1 MDVHEFALVDNIFQI
16 LNVKIK
22 ELQLRKISQI
32 KLVVGE
38 MTAVEETTLSA
49 CFEAFAKDTVAEGAQ
64 LIFERVPLRGKC
76 RQCGQVFKI
85 ENYRFICPE
94 CDDKAVEVISG
105 REFYIDSLTA
115 E

>member
-1 MDVHEFALVDNIFQI
+1 MHEFALVDNIFQI

-22 ELQLRKISQI
+22 ELNLTKISQV

-49 CFEAFAKDTVAEGAQ
+49 CFEAYAQNTIAEGARVMIQ
-64 LIFERVPLRGKC
+64 RVPLTGKC
-76 RQCGQVFKI
+76 QQCGQVFKI
-85 ENYRFICPE
+85 EKYKFVCPD
-94 CDDKAVEVISG
+94 CNAKAVEVVSG

>member
-1 MDVHEFALVDNIFQI
+1 MHEFALVDNIFQI
-16 LNVKIK
+16 LNTKIK
-22 ELQLRKISQI
+22 ELNLSKITEV

-64 LIFERVPLRGKC
+64 VVFERVPLTGKC
-76 RQCGQVFKI
+76 QQCGQVFKI
-85 ENYRFICPE
+85 ENYKFSCPDCE
-94 CDDKAVEVISG
+94 ATAVEVVSG
-105 REFYIDSLTA
+105 REFYVDSLEA